1 MTGVNL
7 HAGSMR
13 RLFIQL
19 TVIAALGGSSALP
32 AADGAP
38 PESRAE
44 RKARLE
50 QWCKD
55 NPEKCREAKAKLDQ
69 WREQCKA
76 DPDKCRAEVRAGTQ
90 QWCQDNPA
98 KCRELKAKAEQ
109 RREECK
115 ADPEKCRAER
125 EALRGRLQK

>member
-1 MTGVNL
+1 
-7 HAGSMR
+7 MR
-13 RLFIQL
+13 QLFILL
-19 TVIAALGGSSALP
+19 TLIAALGASAGALL

-38 PESRAE
+38 GESRAE
-44 RKARLE
+44 RRARLE

-55 NPEKCREAKAKLDQ
+55 NPEKCREAKAKLGQ

-76 DPDKCRAEVRAGTQ
+76 EPEKCRAEMQAGAQ
-90 QWCQDNPA
+90 QWCKDNPE

-109 RREECK
+109 RREECR

-125 EALRGRLQK
+125 EALRERSNK